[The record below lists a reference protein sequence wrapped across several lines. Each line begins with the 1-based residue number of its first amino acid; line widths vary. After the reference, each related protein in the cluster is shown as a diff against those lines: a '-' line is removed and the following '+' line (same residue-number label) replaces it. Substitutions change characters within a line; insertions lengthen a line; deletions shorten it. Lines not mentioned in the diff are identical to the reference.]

1 MPITHN
7 TPKARVGIV
16 EQCLGLNHVVEGGVG
31 SIGKGLCI
39 SPAKSEINIVFAPE

>member
-1 MPITHN
+1 MNPRRIRVPITHN

-31 SIGKGLCI
+31 SIGNYSSAI
-39 SPAKSEINIVFAPE
+39 YI